1 MSQGSGTGGKANYGE
16 RGGNGAVEE
25 GKSVG
30 MGAESKWNQGKSGG
44 RNRKKSL
51 YVENQKI

>member
-1 MSQGSGTGGKANYGE
+1 MLQRSGTGGKADYGK
-16 RGGNGAVEE
+16 GGRNRAVEE
-25 GKSVG
+25 GESVR
-30 MGAESKWNQGKSGG
+30 MGAESEWDKGEGGG